1 MIWQIYK
8 VFFTYHFTRSLSFVA
23 AAKFSLFTFHF
34 SLKIANFANSFAKL
48 QCTRQ
53 FKEKQAFLL
62 HCSRFFV
69 TLASPKLLH
78 LGKAQINLAFH
89 STFRNFANKNKTFYN
104 TTMLQIRCK
113 NNNMTKSFPEG
124 TSLLDVYQEFADD
137 IKLPYPVVSAKVN
150 NASQGL
156 KFRLYQNRDVEFLDA
171 REGSGHRVYVRSL
184 CFVLYKATQD
194 LFPGSKLFIEHTIS
208 RGYYCNFK
216 KKGYE
221 PMVEGDVEKIRERMQ
236 EIINLDMP
244 FRRNEATTEEALRVF
259 AERGLTD
266 KVKLLESSGQI
277 YSDYYMLGDT
287 ADYYYGPLVPSAGY
301 LTVWGLET
309 YHDGMLLRVPDWNN
323 PTQLA
328 EKVDMPK
335 TYEMFAEKTKWDII
349 MRLSNAGDVNKA
361 ILKGHASELIQVSE
375 ALQEKKIV
383 QIAEEIDRRFHDEEN
398 PVRMVLITGPS
409 SSGKT
414 TFCKRLSVQLLACG
428 LRPLSFSTDDY
439 FVNRLDTPK
448 LPNGDYD
455 FDNIETVEYHLLE
468 DHLLRLMKGERV
480 EIPEYN
486 FVTGKREW
494 NGKKLKLAGDTV
506 LIIEGIHALNPLL
519 TKKIPDSLKYKIYIS
534 ALTSISLDD
543 HNWIPVRDNR
553 LLRRIIRDYNK
564 GAYTA
569 QQTIAQWKNVC
580 EAEDQWIFPFQ
591 ETADAMFNSALNI
604 EFAVLR
610 THAEI
615 ILASVPKNCDE
626 YAEAHRLLK
635 FLRYFI
641 PISDKEIPPTSIMR
655 EFVGGS
661 SFKYPR

>member
-1 MIWQIYK
+1 
-8 VFFTYHFTRSLSFVA
+8 
-23 AAKFSLFTFHF
+23 
-34 SLKIANFANSFAKL
+34 
-48 QCTRQ
+48 
-53 FKEKQAFLL
+53 
-62 HCSRFFV
+62 
-69 TLASPKLLH
+69 
-78 LGKAQINLAFH
+78 
-89 STFRNFANKNKTFYN
+89 
-104 TTMLQIRCK
+104 
-113 NNNMTKSFPEG
+113 MTKSFPEG
-124 TSLLDVYQEFADD
+124 TSLLDVYQEFAND

-194 LFPGSKLFIEHTIS
+194 LFAGSKLFIEHTIS

-216 KKGYE
+216 KKGNE
-221 PMVEGDVEKIRERMQ
+221 PLKEDDVVRIRERMQ

-244 FRRNEATTEEALRVF
+244 FRRNEATTEEAIRVF

-455 FDNIETVEYHLLE
+455 FDNIETVEYNLLE

>member
-1 MIWQIYK
+1 
-8 VFFTYHFTRSLSFVA
+8 
-23 AAKFSLFTFHF
+23 
-34 SLKIANFANSFAKL
+34 
-48 QCTRQ
+48 
-53 FKEKQAFLL
+53 
-62 HCSRFFV
+62 
-69 TLASPKLLH
+69 
-78 LGKAQINLAFH
+78 
-89 STFRNFANKNKTFYN
+89 
-104 TTMLQIRCK
+104 MLQIRCK
-113 NNNMTKSFPEG
+113 NNNVTKSFPEG
-124 TSLLDVYQEFADD
+124 TSLLDVYQEFADE
-137 IKLPYPVVSAKVN
+137 IHLPYPVVSAKVN
-150 NASQGL
+150 NTSQGL

-184 CFVLYKATQD
+184 CFLLYKATQD
-194 LFPGSKLFIEHTIS
+194 VFPGSKLFIEHSLS

-216 KKGYE
+216 KGTRSQVTDE
-221 PMVEGDVEKIRERMQ
+221 DVAQIKTRMQ
-236 EIINLDMP
+236 EIVDLDMP
-244 FRRNEATTEEALRVF
+244 FRRTEATTEEAIRVF
-259 AERGLTD
+259 TERGFSD
-266 KVKLLESSGQI
+266 KVKLLETSGQI

-287 ADYYYGPLVPSAGY
+287 VDYYYGPLVPSAGY
-301 LTVWGLET
+301 LKVWDLERFEDGL
-309 YHDGMLLRVPDWNN
+309 LLRVPDWNN
-323 PTQLA
+323 PSQVA
-328 EKVDMPK
+328 EKVAQPK
-335 TYEMFAEKTKWDII
+335 TFGMFAEKTRWDII

-361 ILKGHASELIQVSE
+361 IMRGYASELIQVSE

-383 QIAEEIDRRFHDEEN
+383 QIAEEIDRRFHQKEN
-398 PVRMVLITGPS
+398 PVRIVLITGPS

-428 LRPLSFSTDDY
+428 LRPVSFSTDDY

-455 FDNIETVEYHLLE
+455 FDNIETVDYHLME
-468 DHLLRLMKGERV
+468 DHLMRLMAGERV

-486 FVTGKREW
+486 FVTGKREY
-494 NGKKLKLAGDTV
+494 NGKKLKLNNDTV

-519 TKKIPDSLKYKIYIS
+519 TQKIDDSLKYKIYIS

-591 ETADAMFNSALNI
+591 ETADVMFNSALNI

-610 THAEI
+610 THAEL
-615 ILASVPKNCDE
+615 ILTSVPKNCEE

-635 FLRYFI
+635 FLRFFL
-641 PISDKEIPPTSIMR
+641 PVSDKEIPPTSIMR

-661 SFKYPR
+661 SFKY

>member
-1 MIWQIYK
+1 MQRK
-8 VFFTYHFTRSLSFVA
+8 TSFSFALLSF
-23 AAKFSLFTFHF
+23 
-34 SLKIANFANSFAKL
+34 
-48 QCTRQ
+48 
-53 FKEKQAFLL
+53 
-62 HCSRFFV
+62 
-69 TLASPKLLH
+69 
-78 LGKAQINLAFH
+78 
-89 STFRNFANKNKTFYN
+89 FRNFANKNKTFYS

-455 FDNIETVEYHLLE
+455 FDNIETVEYNLLE

>member
-1 MIWQIYK
+1 
-8 VFFTYHFTRSLSFVA
+8 
-23 AAKFSLFTFHF
+23 
-34 SLKIANFANSFAKL
+34 
-48 QCTRQ
+48 
-53 FKEKQAFLL
+53 
-62 HCSRFFV
+62 
-69 TLASPKLLH
+69 
-78 LGKAQINLAFH
+78 
-89 STFRNFANKNKTFYN
+89 
-104 TTMLQIRCK
+104 MLQIRCK
-113 NNNMTKSFPEG
+113 NNGVTKSFPEG

-156 KFRLYQNRDVEFLDA
+156 KFRLYQNRDVEFMDA

-194 LFPGSKLFIEHTIS
+194 EFPGSKLFIEHTIS

-216 KKGYE
+216 KKNME
-221 PMVEGDVEKIRERMQ
+221 SLADGDVERIARRMQ

-244 FRRNEATTEEALRVF
+244 FRRNESTTEEAIRVF

-266 KVKLLESSGQI
+266 KVKLLETSGSI
-277 YSDYYMLGDT
+277 YSDYYTLGDT

-301 LTVWGLET
+301 LTVWALEP

-323 PTQLA
+323 PTILA

-335 TYEMFAEKTKWDII
+335 TYEMFAEKTRWDII

-361 ILKGHASELIQVSE
+361 VKRGHASELIQVSE

-383 QIAEEIDRRFHDEEN
+383 QIAEEIDRRFHREEN
-398 PVRMVLITGPS
+398 PVRVVLITGPS

-414 TFCKRLSVQLLACG
+414 TFCKRLSIQLLACG
-428 LRPLSFSTDDY
+428 LRPMSFSTDDY
-439 FVNRLDTPK
+439 FVNRVDTPK

-455 FDNIETVEYHLLE
+455 FDNIETVEYSLLE
-468 DHLLRLMKGERV
+468 DHLLRLMQGERV

-494 NGKKLKLAGDTV
+494 NGKKLKLSNDSV

-519 TKKIPDSLKYKIYIS
+519 TQKIPDSAKFKIYIS

-569 QQTIAQWKNVC
+569 QETIAQWKNVC
-580 EAEDQWIFPFQ
+580 EAEDRWIFPFQ

-615 ILASVPKNCDE
+615 ILSSVPRNCPE

-635 FLRYFI
+635 FIHFFL
-641 PISDKEIPPTSIMR
+641 PVSDKEIPPTSIMR

-661 SFKYPR
+661 SFKY

>member
-1 MIWQIYK
+1 
-8 VFFTYHFTRSLSFVA
+8 
-23 AAKFSLFTFHF
+23 
-34 SLKIANFANSFAKL
+34 
-48 QCTRQ
+48 
-53 FKEKQAFLL
+53 
-62 HCSRFFV
+62 
-69 TLASPKLLH
+69 
-78 LGKAQINLAFH
+78 
-89 STFRNFANKNKTFYN
+89 
-104 TTMLQIRCK
+104 MLQIRCK
-113 NNNMTKSFPEG
+113 NNNVTKSFPEG
-124 TSLLDVYQEFADD
+124 TSLIDVYQEFAEE

-150 NASQGL
+150 NVSQGL
-156 KFRLYQNRDVEFLDA
+156 KFRLYQNRDVEFMDA
-171 REGSGHRVYVRSL
+171 TEGSGHRVYVRSL
-184 CFVLYKATQD
+184 SFVLYKATQD
-194 LFPGSKLFIEHTIS
+194 VFPGSKLFIEHSLS

-216 KKGYE
+216 KTGVKKQETGDKVTDE
-221 PMVEGDVEKIRERMQ
+221 DVERIRVRMQ
-236 EIINLDMP
+236 EIIDSDMP
-244 FRRNEATTEEALRVF
+244 FRRTESTTEEAIRIF
-259 AERGLTD
+259 SERGFAD
-266 KVKLLESSGQI
+266 KVKLLETSGQA
-277 YSDYYMLGDT
+277 YTYYYTLGDT
-287 ADYYYGPLVPSAGY
+287 IDYYYGPLVPSAGY
-301 LTVWGLET
+301 LNVWGLER
-309 YHDGMLLRVPDWNN
+309 YEDGLLLRVPDWND
-323 PTQLA
+323 PSKLA
-328 EKVDMPK
+328 EKVDQPK
-335 TYEMFAEKTKWDII
+335 TFEMFTEKTHWDII

-361 ILKGHASELIQVSE
+361 IMRGHASELIQVSE

-383 QIAEEIDRRFHDEEN
+383 QIAEEIDRRFHREKD
-398 PVRMVLITGPS
+398 PVRIVLITGPS

-428 LRPLSFSTDDY
+428 LRPISFSTDDY
-439 FVNRLDTPK
+439 FVNRVDTPK

-455 FDNIETVEYHLLE
+455 FDNIETVEYSLLE
-468 DHLLRLMKGERV
+468 DHLLRLMLGEKV

-519 TKKIPDSLKYKIYIS
+519 TKKIPDTLKYKIYIS

-564 GAYTA
+564 GAFTA
-569 QQTIAQWKNVC
+569 QQTIAQWKNVLA
-580 EAEDQWIFPFQ
+580 AEDQWIFPYQ
-591 ETADAMFNSALNI
+591 ETADVMFNSALNI

-615 ILASVPKNCDE
+615 ILTAVPKNCPE

-661 SFKYPR
+661 SFKF

>member
-1 MIWQIYK
+1 
-8 VFFTYHFTRSLSFVA
+8 
-23 AAKFSLFTFHF
+23 
-34 SLKIANFANSFAKL
+34 
-48 QCTRQ
+48 
-53 FKEKQAFLL
+53 
-62 HCSRFFV
+62 
-69 TLASPKLLH
+69 
-78 LGKAQINLAFH
+78 
-89 STFRNFANKNKTFYN
+89 
-104 TTMLQIRCK
+104 MLQIRCK
-113 NNNMTKSFPEG
+113 NNNVTKSFPEG
-124 TSLLDVYQEFADD
+124 TSLLDVYQEFADE
-137 IKLPYPVVSAKVN
+137 IHLPYPVVSAKVN
-150 NASQGL
+150 NTSQGL

-184 CFVLYKATQD
+184 CFLLYKATQD
-194 LFPGSKLFIEHTIS
+194 VFPGSKLFIEHSLS

-216 KKGYE
+216 KGTRSQVTDE
-221 PMVEGDVEKIRERMQ
+221 DVAQIKARMQ
-236 EIINLDMP
+236 EIVDLDMP
-244 FRRNEATTEEALRVF
+244 FRRTEATTEEAIRVF
-259 AERGLTD
+259 TERGFSD
-266 KVKLLESSGQI
+266 KVKLLETSGQI

-287 ADYYYGPLVPSAGY
+287 VDYYYGPLVPSAGY
-301 LTVWGLET
+301 LKVWDLERFEDGL
-309 YHDGMLLRVPDWNN
+309 LLRVPDWNN
-323 PTQLA
+323 PSQVA
-328 EKVDMPK
+328 EKVAQPK
-335 TYEMFAEKTKWDII
+335 TFGMFAEKTRWDII

-361 ILKGHASELIQVSE
+361 IMRGYASELIQVSE

-383 QIAEEIDRRFHDEEN
+383 QIAEEIDRRFHQKEN
-398 PVRMVLITGPS
+398 PVRIVLITGPS

-414 TFCKRLSVQLLACG
+414 TFGKRLSVQLLACG
-428 LRPLSFSTDDY
+428 LRPVSFSTDDY

-455 FDNIETVEYHLLE
+455 FDNIETVDYHLME
-468 DHLLRLMKGERV
+468 DHLMRLMAGERV

-486 FVTGKREW
+486 FVTGKREY
-494 NGKKLKLAGDTV
+494 NGKKLKLNSDTV

-519 TKKIPDSLKYKIYIS
+519 TQKIDDSLKYKLYIS

-591 ETADAMFNSALNI
+591 ETADVMFNSALNI

-610 THAEI
+610 THAEL
-615 ILASVPKNCDE
+615 ILTSVPKNCEE

-635 FLRYFI
+635 FLRFFL
-641 PISDKEIPPTSIMR
+641 PVSDKEIPPTSIMR

-661 SFKYPR
+661 SFKY

>member
-1 MIWQIYK
+1 
-8 VFFTYHFTRSLSFVA
+8 
-23 AAKFSLFTFHF
+23 
-34 SLKIANFANSFAKL
+34 
-48 QCTRQ
+48 
-53 FKEKQAFLL
+53 
-62 HCSRFFV
+62 
-69 TLASPKLLH
+69 
-78 LGKAQINLAFH
+78 
-89 STFRNFANKNKTFYN
+89 
-104 TTMLQIRCK
+104 MLQIRCK
-113 NNNMTKSFPEG
+113 NNGVTKSFPEG
-124 TSLLDVYQEFADD
+124 TSLLDVYQEFAED

-156 KFRLYQNRDVEFLDA
+156 KFRLYQNRDVEFMDA

-194 LFPGSKLFIEHTIS
+194 EFPGSKLFIEHTIS

-216 KKGYE
+216 KKNME
-221 PMVEGDVEKIRERMQ
+221 SLADGDVERIARRMQ

-244 FRRNEATTEEALRVF
+244 FRRNESTTEEAIRVF

-266 KVKLLESSGQI
+266 KVKLLETSGSI
-277 YSDYYMLGDT
+277 YSDYYTLGDT

-301 LTVWGLET
+301 LTVWALEP

-323 PTQLA
+323 PTILA

-335 TYEMFAEKTKWDII
+335 TYEMFAEKTRWDII

-361 ILKGHASELIQVSE
+361 VKRGHASELIQVSE

-383 QIAEEIDRRFHDEEN
+383 QIAEEIDRRFHHEEN
-398 PVRMVLITGPS
+398 PVRVVLITGPS

-414 TFCKRLSVQLLACG
+414 TFCKRLSIQLLACG
-428 LRPLSFSTDDY
+428 LRPMSFSTDDY
-439 FVNRLDTPK
+439 FVNRVDTPK

-455 FDNIETVEYHLLE
+455 FDNIETVEYSLLE
-468 DHLLRLMKGERV
+468 DHLLRLMQGERV

-494 NGKKLKLAGDTV
+494 NGKKLKLSNDSV

-519 TKKIPDSLKYKIYIS
+519 TQKIPDSAKFKIYIS

-569 QQTIAQWKNVC
+569 QETIAQWKNVC
-580 EAEDQWIFPFQ
+580 EAEDRWIFPFQ

-610 THAEI
+610 THAEL
-615 ILASVPKNCDE
+615 ILASVPKNCPE

-635 FLRYFI
+635 FLHFFI

-661 SFKYPR
+661 SFKY

>member
-1 MIWQIYK
+1 M
-8 VFFTYHFTRSLSFVA
+8 
-23 AAKFSLFTFHF
+23 
-34 SLKIANFANSFAKL
+34 
-48 QCTRQ
+48 
-53 FKEKQAFLL
+53 
-62 HCSRFFV
+62 
-69 TLASPKLLH
+69 
-78 LGKAQINLAFH
+78 
-89 STFRNFANKNKTFYN
+89 
-104 TTMLQIRCK
+104 
-113 NNNMTKSFPEG
+113 
-124 TSLLDVYQEFADD
+124 DVYQEFADE

-150 NASQGL
+150 NASEGL

-184 CFVLYKATQD
+184 CFLLYKATQD
-194 LFPGSKLFIEHTIS
+194 VFPGSKLFIEHTIS

-216 KKGYE
+216 KKNN
-221 PMVEGDVEKIRERMQ
+221 EGLTNGDIEQICERMK
-236 EIINLDMP
+236 EIVNLDMP
-244 FRRNEATTEEALRVF
+244 FRRTEATNEEAIRVF
-259 AERGLTD
+259 SERGFSD
-266 KVKLLESSGQI
+266 KVKLLETSGQI

-301 LTVWGLET
+301 LKVFGLEP

-323 PTQLA
+323 PTILA

-335 TYEMFAEKTKWDII
+335 TYEMFREKTKWDII

-383 QIAEEIDRRFHDEEN
+383 QIAEDIERRFHAEEN
-398 PVRMVLITGPS
+398 PIRLVLITGPS

-414 TFCKRLSVQLLACG
+414 TFCKRLSIQLLACG
-428 LRPLSFSTDDY
+428 LRPMSFSTDDY
-439 FVNRLDTPK
+439 FVNRVDTPK

-455 FDNIETVEYHLLE
+455 FDNIETVDYALLE
-468 DHLLRLMKGERV
+468 DHLSRLMKGERV
-480 EIPEYN
+480 EVPEYN
-486 FVTGKREW
+486 FTTGKREW

-506 LIIEGIHALNPLL
+506 LIIEGIHALNPKL
-519 TKKIPDSLKYKIYIS
+519 TQNIEDSLKYRIYIS

-569 QQTIAQWKNVC
+569 RETIAQWKNVC
-580 EAEDQWIFPFQ
+580 EAEDKWIFPYQ

-615 ILASVPKNCDE
+615 ILSSVQRNCPE
-626 YAEAHRLLK
+626 FAEAHRLLK
-635 FLRYFI
+635 FIHYFL
-641 PISDKEIPPTSIMR
+641 PVSDKEIPPTSIMR

-661 SFKYPR
+661 SFKY

>member
-1 MIWQIYK
+1 M
-8 VFFTYHFTRSLSFVA
+8 
-23 AAKFSLFTFHF
+23 
-34 SLKIANFANSFAKL
+34 
-48 QCTRQ
+48 
-53 FKEKQAFLL
+53 
-62 HCSRFFV
+62 
-69 TLASPKLLH
+69 
-78 LGKAQINLAFH
+78 
-89 STFRNFANKNKTFYN
+89 
-104 TTMLQIRCK
+104 
-113 NNNMTKSFPEG
+113 
-124 TSLLDVYQEFADD
+124 DVYQEFADE

-150 NASQGL
+150 NASEGL

-184 CFVLYKATQD
+184 CFLLYKATQD
-194 LFPGSKLFIEHTIS
+194 IFPGSKLFIEHTIS

-216 KKGYE
+216 KKNS
-221 PMVEGDVEKIRERMQ
+221 EGLVDGDIEQICERMK
-236 EIINLDMP
+236 EIVNLDMP
-244 FRRNEATTEEALRVF
+244 FRRTEATNEEAIRVF
-259 AERGLTD
+259 AERGFSD
-266 KVKLLESSGQI
+266 KVKLLETSGQI

-301 LTVWGLET
+301 LKVFGLEP

-323 PTQLA
+323 PTVLA

-335 TYEMFAEKTKWDII
+335 TYEMFREKTKWDII

-383 QIAEEIDRRFHDEEN
+383 QIAEDIERRFHAEEK
-398 PVRMVLITGPS
+398 PIRLVLITGPS

-414 TFCKRLSVQLLACG
+414 TFCKRLSIQLLACG
-428 LRPLSFSTDDY
+428 LRPMSFSTDDY
-439 FVNRLDTPK
+439 FVNRVDTPK

-455 FDNIETVEYHLLE
+455 FDNIETVDYALLE
-468 DHLLRLMKGERV
+468 DHLSRLMKGERV
-480 EIPEYN
+480 EVPEYN
-486 FVTGKREW
+486 FTTGKREW

-506 LIIEGIHALNPLL
+506 LIIEGIHALNPKL
-519 TKKIPDSLKYKIYIS
+519 TQNIEDSLKYRIYIS

-569 QQTIAQWKNVC
+569 RETIAQWKNVC
-580 EAEDQWIFPFQ
+580 EAEDKWIFPYQ

-615 ILASVPKNCDE
+615 ILSSVQRNCPE
-626 YAEAHRLLK
+626 FAEAHRLLK
-635 FLRYFI
+635 FIHYFL
-641 PISDKEIPPTSIMR
+641 PVSDKEIPPTSIMR

-661 SFKYPR
+661 SFKY